1 MEDIPAGPAVIDIGQ
16 IGTRL
21 VVLHADGSL
30 AVGGV
35 AGGYL
40 PVPAPDE
47 LDTEHPPRLR
57 VLGSEVYSIITLG
70 QGASLQVL
78 GNLVEPLPEEL
89 KHALPLDVWSTKD
102 GDAEAIRVLI
112 STEAGLQVWEV
123 AEL

>member
-1 MEDIPAGPAVIDIGQ
+1 MS
-16 IGTRL
+16 
-21 VVLHADGSL
+21 GS
-30 AVGGV
+30 
-35 AGGYL
+35 
-40 PVPAPDE
+40 VPAPDE